1 MTKGLNLLI
10 TNSQEDQSY
19 LVVRSLRAEASK
31 IILGLHGDSIVRRWS
46 ALAPWSRHVDRRYR
60 LPDPGKDWWAGLI
73 QTANTAVEEHYI
85 CRVEQVCALEG
96 ITAIFPSFEPD
107 IYVLAKNKPRLA
119 KLGVVVIGP
128 DYEALMIPLSKELT
142 LRAAQRAGFPAPKT
156 WSPAGLTELEEII
169 ATTDPPWVIKPRFGA
184 HAEGVRVVRQASS
197 LRRLFAQVS
206 LRQERP
212 LIQEY
217 IAGTGKQ
224 NYYLTVDRNFQ
235 ILSLLTPEVLRTRRR
250 GVTDHSS
257 AVISSSTGPCL
268 DELHQLVRN
277 LEYWGCMTI
286 QTKIDPSDGLPRFME
301 INPRVGDHLWFRTE
315 LGVNE
320 PLIYLRLALD
330 QPLPEI
336 YPYPEGVLLLDPVD
350 DVRNLVE
357 STAVAALQGLR
368 KILSPARAAPE
379 ETYRDPPGALL
390 KDILGNYS
398 RGKRK
403 VMAPYV
409 RHIFDDPLPCGLR
422 NVKVLAGLLRGLLG
436 WVGGL
441 IFPWRGRRDA
451 V

>member
-1 MTKGLNLLI
+1 
-10 TNSQEDQSY
+10 
-19 LVVRSLRAEASK
+19 
-31 IILGLHGDSIVRRWS
+31 
-46 ALAPWSRHVDRRYR
+46 
-60 LPDPGKDWWAGLI
+60 
-73 QTANTAVEEHYI
+73 
-85 CRVEQVCALEG
+85 
-96 ITAIFPSFEPD
+96 
-107 IYVLAKNKPRLA
+107 
-119 KLGVVVIGP
+119 
-128 DYEALMIPLSKELT
+128 
-142 LRAAQRAGFPAPKT
+142 
-156 WSPAGLTELEEII
+156 
-169 ATTDPPWVIKPRFGA
+169 
-184 HAEGVRVVRQASS
+184 
-197 LRRLFAQVS
+197 
-206 LRQERP
+206 
-212 LIQEY
+212 
-217 IAGTGKQ
+217 
-224 NYYLTVDRNFQ
+224 
-235 ILSLLTPEVLRTRRR
+235 
-250 GVTDHSS
+250 
-257 AVISSSTGPCL
+257 
-268 DELHQLVRN
+268 
-277 LEYWGCMTI
+277 MTI